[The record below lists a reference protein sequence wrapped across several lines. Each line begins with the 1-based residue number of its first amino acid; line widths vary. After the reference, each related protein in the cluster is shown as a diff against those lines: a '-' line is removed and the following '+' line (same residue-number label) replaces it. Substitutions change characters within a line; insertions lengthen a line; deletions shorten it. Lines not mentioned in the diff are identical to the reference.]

1 MITNNDFQI
10 VLCNYVNTLDLGL
23 KARIDYFN
31 EKDDL
36 VINLISGG
44 RVEQL
49 FMDGSQEISLP
60 YEIAVKSKDNQR
72 ANAIIWTIH
81 SYLSQFGIQLPSQNN
96 SYQFLEIEIAK
107 PSINGQDEQGF
118 FIYTLNI
125 TAKLEIK
132 GDNN

>member
-1 MITNNDFQI
+1 MITNNDFQV
-10 VLCNYVNTLDLGL
+10 VLCNYVNTLNLGL

-81 SYLSQFGIQLPSQNN
+81 SYLSQFGIQLPSLNN
-96 SYQFLEIEIAK
+96 SYQFLEMEIAK

-118 FIYTLNI
+118 FIYTLTL

-132 GDNN
+132 GD

>member
-10 VLCNYVNTLDLGL
+10 VLCNYVNTLNLGL

-81 SYLSQFGIQLPSQNN
+81 SYLSQFGIQLPSLNN
-96 SYQFLEIEIAK
+96 SYQFLEMEIAK
-107 PSINGQDEQGF
+107 PSVSGQDEQGF
-118 FIYTLNI
+118 FIYTLTI

-132 GDNN
+132 GD

>member
-10 VLCNYVNTLDLGL
+10 VLCNYVNTLNLGL

-81 SYLSQFGIQLPSQNN
+81 SYLSQFGIQLPSLND
-96 SYQFLEIEIAK
+96 SYQFLEMEIAK

-118 FIYTLNI
+118 FIYTLTI

-132 GDNN
+132 GD

>member
-96 SYQFLEIEIAK
+96 SYQFLEMEIAK

-132 GDNN
+132 GDNK

>member
-1 MITNNDFQI
+1 MITNNDFQV
-10 VLCNYVNTLDLGL
+10 VLCNYVNTLNLGL

-81 SYLSQFGIQLPSQNN
+81 SYLSQFGIQLPSLNN
-96 SYQFLEIEIAK
+96 SYQFLEMEIAK
-107 PSINGQDEQGF
+107 PSVSGQDEQGF
-118 FIYTLNI
+118 FIYTLTI

-132 GDNN
+132 GD

>member
-1 MITNNDFQI
+1 MITNNDFQE
-10 VLCNYVNTLDLGL
+10 VLCNYVNTLNLGL

-81 SYLSQFGIQLPSQNN
+81 SYLSQFGIQLPSLNN
-96 SYQFLEIEIAK
+96 SYQFLEMEIAK
-107 PSINGQDEQGF
+107 PSVSGQDEQGF
-118 FIYTLNI
+118 FIYTLTI

-132 GDNN
+132 GD

>member
-1 MITNNDFQI
+1 MINNNDFQL
-10 VLCNYVNTLDLGL
+10 VLCNFVNTLDLGL
-23 KARIDYFN
+23 RARIDYFN
-31 EKDDL
+31 ERDDL

-44 RVEQL
+44 RVAQL
-49 FMDGSQEISLP
+49 FMDGTQEISLP

-81 SYLSQFGIQLPSQNN
+81 SHLSQYGIQLPSLNN
-96 SYQFLEIEIAK
+96 SYQFLEMEIAK
-107 PSINGQDEQGF
+107 PSVSGQDEQGF
-118 FIYTLNI
+118 FIYTLTI

>member
-10 VLCNYVNTLDLGL
+10 VLCNYVNTLNLGL
-23 KARIDYFN
+23 NARIDYFN

-96 SYQFLEIEIAK
+96 SYQFLEMEIAK

>member
-10 VLCNYVNTLDLGL
+10 VLCNYVNTLNLGL

-49 FMDGSQEISLP
+49 YMDGSQEISLP

-81 SYLSQFGIQLPSQNN
+81 SYLSRFNIQLPSLNN
-96 SYQFLEIEIAK
+96 SYQFLEMEIAK
-107 PSINGQDEQGF
+107 PSVSGQDEQGF
-118 FIYTLNI
+118 FIYTLTL

>member
-1 MITNNDFQI
+1 MITNNDFQE
-10 VLCNYVNTLDLGL
+10 VLCNYVNTLNLGL
-23 KARIDYFN
+23 RARIDYFN

-81 SYLSQFGIQLPSQNN
+81 SYLSQFGIQLPSLNN
-96 SYQFLEIEIAK
+96 SYQFLEMEIAK

-118 FIYTLNI
+118 FIYTLTI

-132 GDNN
+132 GD

>member
-23 KARIDYFN
+23 NARIDYFN

-96 SYQFLEIEIAK
+96 SYQFLEMEIAK

>member
-10 VLCNYVNTLDLGL
+10 VLCNYVNTLNLGL

-49 FMDGSQEISLP
+49 YMDNSQEISLP

-81 SYLSQFGIQLPSQNN
+81 SYLSQFGIQLPSLNN
-96 SYQFLEIEIAK
+96 SYQFLEMEIAK
-107 PSINGQDEQGF
+107 PSVSGQDEQGF
-118 FIYTLNI
+118 FIYTLTI

-132 GDNN
+132 GD

>member
-1 MITNNDFQI
+1 MITNNDFQV
-10 VLCNYVNTLDLGL
+10 VLCNYVNTLNLGL

-81 SYLSQFGIQLPSQNN
+81 SYLSQFGIQLPSRNN
-96 SYQFLEIEIAK
+96 SYQFLEMEIAK
-107 PSINGQDEQGF
+107 PSVSGQDEQGF
-118 FIYTLNI
+118 FIYTLTL

-132 GDNN
+132 GDNI

>member
-10 VLCNYVNTLDLGL
+10 VLCNYVNTLNLGL

-81 SYLSQFGIQLPSQNN
+81 SYLSQFGIQLPSLNN
-96 SYQFLEIEIAK
+96 SYQFLEMEIAK

-118 FIYTLNI
+118 FIYTLTL

>member
-10 VLCNYVNTLDLGL
+10 VRCNYVNTLDLGL
-23 KARIDYFN
+23 NARIDYFN

-96 SYQFLEIEIAK
+96 SYQFLEMEIAK

>member
-1 MITNNDFQI
+1 MITNNDFQV
-10 VLCNYVNTLDLGL
+10 VLCNYVNTLNLGL

-31 EKDDL
+31 ERDDL

-81 SYLSQFGIQLPSQNN
+81 SYLSQFGIQLPSLNN
-96 SYQFLEIEIAK
+96 SYQFLEMEIAK

-118 FIYTLNI
+118 FIYTLTI

>member
-10 VLCNYVNTLDLGL
+10 VLCNYVNTLNLGL

-81 SYLSQFGIQLPSQNN
+81 SYLSQFGIQLPSLNN
-96 SYQFLEIEIAK
+96 SYQFLEMEIAK

-118 FIYTLNI
+118 FIYTLTI

>member
-1 MITNNDFQI
+1 MITNNDFQE
-10 VLCNYVNTLDLGL
+10 VLCNYVNTLNLGL
-23 KARIDYFN
+23 RARIDYFN
-31 EKDDL
+31 ERDDL

-81 SYLSQFGIQLPSQNN
+81 SYLSQFGIQLPSLND
-96 SYQFLEIEIAK
+96 SYQFLEMEIAK

-118 FIYTLNI
+118 FIYTLTL

-132 GDNN
+132 GD